1 MTPKATVYQYTLTQF
16 YEMALK
22 WVLRTFLSV
31 LIKRPGRKFHI
42 KFSLNVL
49 VNLKIRALNKY
60 KNRSYNRN
68 QRVHSFLAEP
78 VKTLNCVNGSYSR
91 YEWSH
96 LPIIL
101 GTDITDSLL
110 TYFTQRL

>member
-1 MTPKATVYQYTLTQF
+1 
-16 YEMALK
+16 MALK

-96 LPIIL
+96 LPIIQL
-101 GTDITDSLL
+101 DLDYGLASVSQDLKPKSIKINP
-110 TYFTQRL
+110 